1 MARPMAATTAG
12 RLGEN
17 VLEVDDLKMYYTTSA
32 GQVKAVDGLTFS
44 VKRGEVLGIVGE
56 SGCGKSSLALTVM
69 KLLPSNAKII
79 SGKILVRGTDV
90 VPMPDAEVR
99 RKVRWSQIAMIP
111 QGAMNS
117 LNPIF
122 RVGDQISE
130 AILAHGSTSKSEAHR
145 RAVELLSLVGIDA
158 SRANNYPHEFSGGM
172 KQRAMIAMSLA
183 LDPALLI
190 ADEPTTALD
199 VIVQAGIVKLLLDVR
214 EKLGVAIMLITH
226 DLALVA
232 QMSEEVAIMYAG
244 KFVEFGRSAEVYHSA
259 LHPYT
264 LGLLHAFADIRKPK
278 EDLVSI
284 PGSPPDLLAPPS
296 GCRFRTR
303 CAYAQDLCA
312 TREPSLEEAL
322 PGHFVACHYWK
333 DIKEG
338 RAPSH
343 EVEAAP

>member
-1 MARPMAATTAG
+1 MATPRTS
-12 RLGEN
+12 RLGEA
-17 VLEVDDLKMYYTTSA
+17 VLEVGDLKMYYATSV
-32 GQVKAVDGLTFS
+32 GQVKAVDGLNFS
-44 VKRGEVLGIVGE
+44 VMRGEVLGIVGE
-56 SGCGKSSLALTVM
+56 SGCGKSSLALTIM
-69 KLLPSNAKII
+69 KLLPSNAKIL
-79 SGKILVRGTDV
+79 SGTVLVKGVDV
-90 VPMPDAEVR
+90 VPMPDSEVR
-99 RKVRWSQIAMIP
+99 KKIRWSQIAMIP

-130 AILAHGSTSKSEAHR
+130 AILAHTSVSKAEAR
-145 RAVELLSLVGIDA
+145 KKAAELLSLVGIDP
-158 SRANNYPHEFSGGM
+158 SRVNNYPHEFSGGM

-183 LDPALLI
+183 LDPTVLI

-214 EKLGVAIMLITH
+214 EKLGVAIILITH

-244 KFVEFGRSAEVYHSA
+244 KFVEFGKSGDVYHSA

-278 EDLVSI
+278 EKLASI
-284 PGSPPDLLAPPS
+284 PGSPPDLVTPPS
-296 GCRFRTR
+296 GCRFRAR
-303 CAYAQDLCA
+303 CAFAQDLCA
-312 TREPSLEEAL
+312 TKEPPLEEAL

-338 RAPSH
+338 RATAHWREGP
-343 EVEAAP
+343 AP